1 MNNFIPV
8 NNPLIKEREKS
19 LFSMLDSGWISSEG
33 PFVSEFEDKFSK
45 KVNRKFGIACSS
57 GTAALDI
64 AMAALNIGPE
74 MK

>member
-1 MNNFIPV
+1 MPRF
-8 NNPLIKEREKS
+8 
-19 LFSMLDSGWISSEG
+19 GWISSEG

-64 AMAALNIGPE
+64 AMAALNIRPRR
-74 MK
+74 